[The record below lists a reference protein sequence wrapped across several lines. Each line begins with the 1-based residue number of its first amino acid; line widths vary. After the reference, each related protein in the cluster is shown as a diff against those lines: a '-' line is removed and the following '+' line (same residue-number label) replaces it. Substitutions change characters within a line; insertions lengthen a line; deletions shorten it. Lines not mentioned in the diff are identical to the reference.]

1 MSEMTKY
8 ARVSRV
14 EDFFKVLLTKY
25 GVSEN
30 IFVSRLPVT
39 IKSSWN
45 DMVLIDVGKG
55 VNRNA
60 YRSFSV
66 NIFLYGRPIGSLQ
79 QKNVKVIDAMGQK
92 LLTAITECHDNHYH
106 PVTSW
111 SDSDYD
117 TTRNFHYNVLN
128 FQVLVND

>member
-45 DMVLIDVGKG
+45 DMALIDVGCQG
-55 VNRNA
+55 PGPF
-60 YRSFSV
+60 SF
-66 NIFLYGRPIGSLQ
+66 
-79 QKNVKVIDAMGQK
+79 
-92 LLTAITECHDNHYH
+92 
-106 PVTSW
+106 PVESE
-111 SDSDYD
+111 
-117 TTRNFHYNVLN
+117 
-128 FQVLVND
+128 